1 MRKPKK
7 KEPANTD
14 RRTSTSD
21 GVELTQDTRHYR
33 FLTYVMGGG
42 VKVDGHNKYADE
54 RTPIRAASIRGQ
66 LRFWWR
72 ACNPQNCKTIEELRK
87 KEALIWGSA
96 EKPSSVVVK
105 VAKQAAAPIPCSI
118 YHYKPTLDKKS
129 GQMVPRLR
137 SIEKG
142 DPIAYGAFSLQP
154 VSEAQNQTPPAAPG
168 VLHNYQKHEFELIV
182 RYNKALAKDIEWALW
197 AWETFGGL
205 GARTRRGFGA
215 IERAD
220 KSSKTIAE
228 NLEKLHMLRSNP
240 PIDGVP
246 SLVGARL
253 EVAAQNFVNPLK
265 AWEHCLQILQSLR
278 QGLGIGRNP
287 PSPGSQSPAGRS
299 RWPEPEE
306 IRRLTEQRSSRH
318 QKLPKQVD
326 RFPRAA
332 FGLPIIFQFQ
342 GGATKLADSN
352 KDPIKTELKP
362 LNADR
367 MASPLILRPIRDG
380 DGYRAMALVLHAKMP
395 EQIELSATGK
405 EKSNF
410 NKKVQVGLDRGQAA
424 QIDPLKLDGRVFTNP
439 LDRFLEEFKK

>member
-14 RRTSTSD
+14 RRTNED
-21 GVELTQDTRHYR
+21 LELKQETRRYR

-42 VKVDGHNKYADE
+42 VKVEGHNKYPDE

-72 ACNPQNCKTIEELRK
+72 ACNPQNCKTIEELHK
-87 KEALIWGSA
+87 KEAEIWGSA
-96 EKPSSVVVK
+96 ERPSSVVVK
-105 VAKQAAAPIPCSI
+105 VVKQVPTPTPYPV
-118 YHYKPTLDKKS
+118 YHYKPTRDKKT

-142 DPIAYGAFSLQP
+142 DPLAYGAFPLQP
-154 VSEAQNQTPPAAPG
+154 VSEAQNQTPPAEPG
-168 VLHNYQKHEFELIV
+168 ALHDYKKHEFELV
-182 RYNKALAKDIEWALW
+182 LRYSETAAQDVDWALW
-197 AWETFGGL
+197 AWEAFGGL

-220 KSSKTIAE
+220 KDPKTVEE
-228 NLEKLHMLRSNP
+228 NLEKLKILESKSL
-240 PIDGVP
+240 IDGVP
-246 SLVGARL
+246 SLAGARL
-253 EVAAQNFVNPLK
+253 EVTAQDFPNPLK
-265 AWEHCLQILQSLR
+265 AWEHCLQTLQSLR
-278 QGLGIGRNP
+278 QGTGVGRNP

-306 IRRLTEQRSSRH
+306 IRRLTDQRSSKH
-318 QKLPKQVD
+318 QKLPKQVQ

-342 GGATKLADSN
+342 GGATKLADPS
-352 KDPIKTELKP
+352 KDPLKTELKP
-362 LNADR
+362 VNADR

-380 DGYRAMALVLHAKMP
+380 QEYRALALILRAKMP
-395 EQIELSATGK
+395 EQIELCATGK
-405 EKSNF
+405 EKPNF
-410 NKKVQVGLDRGQAA
+410 NRKVRVDLDRPHAE
-424 QIDPLKLDGRVFTNP
+424 QIDPLNLNGRVFTNP
-439 LDRFLEEFKK
+439 LERFLEEFKK